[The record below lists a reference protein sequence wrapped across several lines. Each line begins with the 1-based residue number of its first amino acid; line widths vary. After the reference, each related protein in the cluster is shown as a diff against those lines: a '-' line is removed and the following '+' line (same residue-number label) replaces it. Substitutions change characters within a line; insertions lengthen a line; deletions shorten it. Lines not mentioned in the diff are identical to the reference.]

1 MAIMRL
7 DKFFSS
13 QGIATR
19 REVKKLM
26 DAKAIYV
33 NGEPAH
39 KLDQKIDPQTDEIL
53 LRGKRVEYREHL
65 YLMLNKPQGVVS
77 ATTDRDCPTVLDLV
91 PPELF
96 RPGLFPAGRLDKD
109 TTGFV
114 LITDDGDFA
123 HRMLA
128 PKSHVPKVYQARI
141 NVRFTETQIRQ
152 FAEGVVLKDGF
163 VCLPA
168 ELKILEESNQ
178 PLVEITL
185 HEGKYHQIKRMVAA
199 SGGKVLSLHRV
210 KLGGLPL
217 DPSLAPGEMRE
228 ILHKELVQILGE

>member
-1 MAIMRL
+1 MMRL

-26 DAKAIYV
+26 DQKAIRV

-39 KLDQKIDPQTDEIL
+39 KLDQKIDPDVDVVTLHGVRQQF
-53 LRGKRVEYREHL
+53 KEHL
-65 YLMLNKPQGVVS
+65 YLMMNKPQGVVS

-91 PPELF
+91 PAAL
-96 RPGLFPAGRLDKD
+96 RRDGMFPAGRLDKD

-114 LITDDGDFA
+114 LLTDDGDFA

-128 PKSHVPKVYQARI
+128 PRNHISKVYHARI
-141 NVRFTETQIRQ
+141 NVRFTEREIES
-152 FAEGVVLKDGF
+152 FAKGVVLKDGF

-168 ELKILEESNQ
+168 QLRILEDSDE

-210 KLGGLPL
+210 QLGGLKL
-217 DPSLAPGEMRE
+217 DPTLAPGEVRE
-228 ILHKELVQILGE
+228 ILHKEIAQILEK

>member
-1 MAIMRL
+1 MPIMRL

-13 QGIATR
+13 QGLASR
-19 REVKKLM
+19 REVKKYM

-39 KLDQKIDPQTDEIL
+39 KLDQKIDPQRDEVL
-53 LRGKRVEYREHL
+53 LQGKRVQYKEHL

-77 ATTDRDCPTVLDLV
+77 ATNDREHRTVLDLV
-91 PPELF
+91 PPEF
-96 RPGLFPAGRLDKD
+96 YREGLFPAGRLDKD

-114 LITDDGDFA
+114 LLTDDGDFA

-128 PKSHVPKVYQARI
+128 PKNHISKVYQARI
-141 NVRFTETQIRQ
+141 NVHFSREQIEH

-168 ELKILEESNQ
+168 KLRILEDGPN

-199 SGGKVLSLHRV
+199 CGGKVLTLHRV
-210 KLGGLPL
+210 QLGGLML
-217 DPSLAPGEMRE
+217 DDRLAPGEMRE
-228 ILHKELVQILGE
+228 ILHKELSQILAT